1 MFIRKI
7 KKPNGR
13 VYLSI
18 VHSYRTSDGKS
29 RSKTI
34 KSLGY
39 LDELRNEFDDPI
51 AHFKAEC
58 ERMNGEAKQ
67 KNASVMME
75 FFPNKK
81 IDVRSC
87 NQIELGAAIPSAY
100 FHRDL
105 GVWDFFEKKELLGN
119 LNMILAEF

>member
-1 MFIRKI
+1 MYLRKT
-7 KKPNGR
+7 KQRNGR
-13 VYLSI
+13 IYLAI
-18 VHSYRTSDGKS
+18 LHGYRDENGVT
-29 RSKTI
+29 RNKTI

-39 LDELRNEFDDPI
+39 LDELEKEFDDPI

-58 ERMNGEAKQ
+58 ERMNEEAKQ

-105 GVWDFFEKKELLGN
+105 GVWNFFEKKELLEN